1 MVYKEELNPG
11 ERAAMLAF
19 AEVKSLGEHV
29 PLGLRPGP
37 ACTEAFEPLF
47 AGRVKGLRGSSKKD
61 LSAARSRPGVIS
73 LAGGHPDT
81 SIFEQETLQRATY
94 ALVRDGATAL
104 QYGPSGGL
112 PTTKD
117 VVVEVMNAE
126 GMPARPENVFA
137 TNGAQ
142 QGLELMGRVFLD
154 EGDAVLT
161 EAPTYFGAL
170 NAFAAYRPRIIP
182 VPMDERGMRVD
193 AAREALEEAR
203 RSGTRVKFV
212 YTIPNFQN
220 PSGVT
225 MAAER
230 RRELLGLAREY
241 GVLILEDNPYG
252 MLRFGGEAPPNLA
265 ALEQRELGEPER
277 VVYLGTFSKIFAP
290 GVRLGWVHAHP
301 EILERMR
308 QAKKGADLGPSN
320 LSQVLTVAYFRSG
333 EWWGYL
339 ERLKET
345 YRKRRDAMLDSLA
358 EFMPEGVRWTR
369 PEGGFFVWV
378 TLPEEMDAAALV
390 PEALAGNVVYVPG
403 ADFYPDG
410 DPRNRLRL
418 SYSFA
423 EPRLVRQGVE
433 VLAGVIRGAIEKT
446 EAPAGVARIPASA
459 VRGAVPGVE

>member
-1 MVYKEELNPG
+1 
-11 ERAAMLAF
+11 MLAF

-29 PLGLRPGP
+29 SLGLRPGP
-37 ACTEAFEPLF
+37 AAGAEAFEPLF
-47 AGRVKGLRGSSKKD
+47 AGRVRGVRGSAKKD
-61 LSAARSRPGVIS
+61 LSAARSRPGIIS

-81 SIFEQETLQRATY
+81 SIFEQETLERATY
-94 ALVRDGATAL
+94 AVVRDGATAL

-112 PTTKD
+112 PATKD

-126 GMPARPENVFA
+126 GTPARCENVFA

-142 QGLELMGRVFLD
+142 QGLELMGRVFLE

-170 NAFAAYRPRIIP
+170 NAFAAYGARIIP

-230 RRELLGLAREY
+230 RRELLELAREY

-252 MLRFGGEAPPNLA
+252 MLRFEGEAPPNLA
-265 ALEQRELGEPER
+265 ALEDGKPGR

-301 EILERMR
+301 EILEKMR
-308 QAKKGADLGPSN
+308 QAKKGADLGPAN

-345 YRKRRDAMLDSLA
+345 YKERRDAMLDALA
-358 EFMPEGVRWTR
+358 EFMPAGVRWTR

-378 TLPEEMDAAALV
+378 TLPEGLDAAALAT
-390 PEALAGNVVYVPG
+390 EALARNVVYVPG

-410 DPRNRLRL
+410 SVEDRLRL

-423 EPRLVRQGVE
+423 GPGRVRQGVE
-433 VLAGVIRGAIEKT
+433 VLAAVIGEALGRGYAR
-446 EAPAGVARIPASA
+446 PVPRSVAG
-459 VRGAVPGVE
+459 